1 MMGMMFLRRLATG
14 IMSKVP
20 CHKAERGFHMPPT
33 HNIAIRTA
41 TAADAAVIADLTR
54 RAFVSQCKLYGVTDL
69 PPMADTAESVHHAMD
84 RGVVLVATVDERVVG
99 SVRGEMVEGVCL
111 VGRLVVEPELQGA
124 GIGRALAMA
133 IESHFPA
140 APRFEIF
147 TGHLSAGPLHLYE
160 SLGYIREREQ
170 QVADEV
176 TLVFLGKSG
185 RS

>member
-1 MMGMMFLRRLATG
+1 MTLADT
-14 IMSKVP
+14 P
-20 CHKAERGFHMPPT
+20 RTEPF
-33 HNIAIRTA
+33 AIRAA

-54 RAFVSQCKLYGVTDL
+54 RAFASQCELYGVTNL
-69 PPMADTAESVHHAMD
+69 PPMADTADTVLHAMD
-84 RGVVLVATVDERVVG
+84 RGVVLVASVDDRIVG

-133 IESHFPA
+133 IESHFPD

-147 TGHLSAGPLHLYE
+147 TGHLSAGPLRLYE

>member
-1 MMGMMFLRRLATG
+1 
-14 IMSKVP
+14 
-20 CHKAERGFHMPPT
+20 MPLEDTP
-33 HNIAIRTA
+33 HIGPIVIRTA

-54 RAFVSQCKLYGVTDL
+54 RAFASQCELYGVTDL
-69 PPMADTAESVHHAMD
+69 PPMADTAESVLHAID
-84 RGVVLVATVDERVVG
+84 GGVVLVATLDDRVIG

-124 GIGRALAMA
+124 GVGRALSMA
-133 IESHFPA
+133 IETHFPE

-185 RS
+185 R